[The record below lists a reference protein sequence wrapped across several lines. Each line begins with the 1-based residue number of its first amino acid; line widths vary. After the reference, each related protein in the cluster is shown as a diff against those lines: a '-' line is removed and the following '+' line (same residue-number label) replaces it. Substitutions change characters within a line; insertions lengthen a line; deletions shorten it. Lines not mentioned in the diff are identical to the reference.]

1 MWKVFVV
8 EGLNLLGSEIII
20 SKKSVVV
27 LLICFAKF
35 RCANAAEIGH
45 LKCLIEARAK
55 GIPWHDTAKTAAHH
69 NSVAC
74 FIYAVENGCP
84 WDKDQCLA
92 MAYHYNHPDIVNYI
106 EAKYV
111 KRCLG
116 YWSYITI

>member
-1 MWKVFVV
+1 M
-8 EGLNLLGSEIII
+8 
-20 SKKSVVV
+20 VVV
-27 LLICFAKF
+27 LLIWLLCKIF

-92 MAYHYNHPDIVNYI
+92 LAYHYNNPDIVNYI
-106 EAKYV
+106 EAKV
-111 KRCLG
+111 
-116 YWSYITI
+116 YIIFQRSVFTGCA